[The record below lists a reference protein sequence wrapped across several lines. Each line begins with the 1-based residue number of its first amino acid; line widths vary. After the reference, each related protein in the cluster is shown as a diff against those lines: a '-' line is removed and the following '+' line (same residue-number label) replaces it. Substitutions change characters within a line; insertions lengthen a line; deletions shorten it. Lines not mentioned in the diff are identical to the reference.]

1 MPKIVCLDMEGVLTP
16 EIWIAFSEAT
26 GIPELR
32 RTTRDEPDYDKLMRG
47 RLRILDQHGLKLP
60 DIQRVIA
67 GMHPLDGARDFLDRL
82 RAEEQVIILSDTFY
96 QFAAPL
102 LRQLGQPTLFCNDLV
117 TDPEDRVVD
126 YRLRVPDGKRRA
138 VVSLREIG
146 FDVRAGGD
154 SYNDTSMLSAANRGV
169 LFRCPDNV
177 AREFP
182 QFRRTDTYEELW
194 QSLLE

>member
-1 MPKIVCLDMEGVLTP
+1 M
-16 EIWIAFSEAT
+16 A
-26 GIPELR
+26 
-32 RTTRDEPDYDKLMRG
+32 
-47 RLRILDQHGLKLP
+47 ILDQHGLKLP

-117 TDPEDRVVD
+117 TDAEGRVVD